1 MGVGE
6 RRGDKPRE
14 CVNFDRLRRGQRQ
27 LDRPCLLTEWRS
39 KQNSNLLHS
48 RLLWRT
54 SPHNAA
60 VCKTTPKKHCNP
72 SHTRSSIDLASFQ
85 SVPWSQISPLY
96 PTWKWFVVNGQKKL
110 GSQRSDIHGERDQSF
125 SMYRIDLL
133 YLLSVCTLIM
143 KYTTPAQNASTI
155 STLNSVSLQPV
166 NVSVLNNLEARFEI
180 LATSNQTLCLS
191 QQPVRRICFSS
202 GNLRNGDSDHCIVG
216 LFLSWDTHNFESQ
229 PPVHWAV
236 WTE

>member
-1 MGVGE
+1 MFTHLME
-6 RRGDKPRE
+6 E
-14 CVNFDRLRRGQRQ
+14 Q
-27 LDRPCLLTEWRS
+27 T
-39 KQNSNLLHS
+39 KQQF
-48 RLLWRT
+48 T
-54 SPHNAA
+54 AQP
-60 VCKTTPKKHCNP
+60 
-72 SHTRSSIDLASFQ
+72 LA
-85 SVPWSQISPLY
+85 L
-96 PTWKWFVVNGQKKL
+96 K
-110 GSQRSDIHGERDQSF
+110 DQSTQRRCLQNNSQKTLQSF
-125 SMYRIDLL
+125 PHTLFHWSRQFPVRSVKPNLSTVSHMEMVCRQWSEETGKPKIRHPSREREMSSSMYRIDLL

-229 PPVHWAV
+229 PSVHWAV